1 MLDGTVRPQ
10 VGKLVVDLEV
20 AEEQVETVDRELI
33 VVADYL
39 VAVTITIARA
49 IILLLD
55 NLVQPDWQV
64 AQVQSEP
71 LALLLVA
78 TTH

>member
-1 MLDGTVRPQ
+1 MGLLQADKQ
-10 VGKLVVDLEV
+10 AADLEGVEALEETAVLVQIV
-20 AEEQVETVDRELI
+20 A
-33 VVADYL
+33 ADYL
-39 VAVTITIARA
+39 VAVTTTIARA

-78 TTH
+78 TTR